1 MIYIPNSEKK
11 ATFMKGYVI
20 IFILGIISL
29 LIGFVIETLVPLI
42 PDVDFGDPG
51 YEEYI
56 DLIMNLGAIS
66 TLFLNIGLGLFF
78 MSTFIGAI
86 TDKHFSIEVKKGMLI
101 ASVLGI
107 IALVLFNYVG
117 LYFLIDYF

>member
-1 MIYIPNSEKK
+1 VIYIPNSEKK